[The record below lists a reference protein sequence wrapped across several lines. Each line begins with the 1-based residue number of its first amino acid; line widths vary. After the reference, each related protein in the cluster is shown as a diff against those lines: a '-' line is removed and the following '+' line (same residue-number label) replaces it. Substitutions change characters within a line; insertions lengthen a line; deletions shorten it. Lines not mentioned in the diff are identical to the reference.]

1 MKIKVVMDGKSVS
14 LDIPDANDVEI
25 DLRGQAAPG
34 AGAGTAPNVGPAA
47 KRLMDWIVDK
57 SGGEQVLSIDPTY
70 VESELGLVPVA
81 LGRALGKLQRSG
93 MVDIIHRKREDRG
106 RVVAYKLRVSE
117 SSPASSGGG
126 AGIVTED
133 IRHSCG
139 DSAAR
144 LFAALCLL
152 AGVDGIVSA
161 TFQEICER
169 MGDGYSVFPASKL
182 EALDRGG
189 WITLSEADGIVV
201 CTIIGWKHVEPEL
214 GALSSMIEA
223 PGHKMETPIPSD
235 PDWSD
240 D

>member
-1 MKIKVVMDGKSVS
+1 MKIKVVMDGRSVS

-25 DLRGQAAPG
+25 DLRGHAAPG
-34 AGAGTAPNVGPAA
+34 PKGNSAPNVGPAA
-47 KRLMDWIVDK
+47 KRLMGWIVDK
-57 SGGEQVLSIDPTY
+57 SGGDQVLSIDPTY

-93 MVDIIHRKREDRG
+93 LVDIIHRKREDRG
-106 RVVAYKLRVSE
+106 RVVAYKLRISE
-117 SSPASSGGG
+117 SSAVSSGAG

-133 IRHSCG
+133 ISHSCG
-139 DSAAR
+139 ESAAR

-201 CTIIGWKHVEPEL
+201 CTIIGWKHIEPEL
-214 GALSSMIEA
+214 GAISSIVEG

-235 PDWSD
+235 PDWID